1 MAGDKRSTE
10 AAERYASALFD
21 LAQGSSGDDKALDKV
36 ARDAATLA
44 GMLQSSADLRL
55 LTESP
60 AFSAE
65 AKSDGLLAVSDKA
78 GLDPLLRRFLGVLSA
93 NRRAH
98 ELAGVLSAF
107 TRLVAAHR
115 GIVTAEVTT
124 ARALTD
130 AESKALAASLKQTV
144 GRDVEIDAEVK
155 PEILGGLIV
164 KVGSRMFDSSLKTK
178 LEGLKAAMKGA

>member
-1 MAGDKRSTE
+1 VAGDRRSTE

-21 LAQGSSGDDKALDKV
+21 LANDGKALDKV

-44 GMLQSSADLRL
+44 GMVKDSVDLRRL
-55 LTESP
+55 AESP

-65 AKSDGLLAVSDKA
+65 EKSAGFLAVADKA
-78 GLDPLLRRFLGVLSA
+78 GFDPLLKRFLGVLAA
-93 NRRAH
+93 NRRGH

-107 TRLVAAHR
+107 ARLVAAHR
-115 GIVTAEVTT
+115 GVVTAEVTT
-124 ARALTD
+124 ARALSD
-130 AESKALAASLKQTV
+130 AEKKSLAASLKQAV
-144 GRDVEIDAEVK
+144 GRDVEIEAEVK
-155 PEILGGLIV
+155 PEILGGLVV